1 MFAEVLARLE
11 EIADVTSGD
20 PDALDAPTRRE
31 LSDLVDELARV
42 RGALDAVEGLSL
54 HRWAESL
61 AFTEDGMRTP
71 VAWLKHHTSVR
82 GGTAARRLAAG
93 KFLAR
98 HRSVVPLLAAGEIT
112 FDHVESLRRVDLPRV
127 RDQFSAHLSEL
138 LGIAVDLPAD
148 EFAAVCRQWLS
159 LADQDGTDDAQRC
172 RFERRSLHLNQ
183 LLDGNWRLDATL
195 PDDVGASLAEELGR
209 IEKALHDAERA
220 AVAED
225 PDLALDHTPTQRR
238 ADAFA
243 ELVRQAL
250 SVDEHSS
257 VAPRPSLSLIV
268 ERDQLAAGAPAVSE
282 AGDWLS
288 AATVR
293 AAWCDS
299 EIWSIVRDARSIP
312 INLGRTARLASQGQR
327 KVVIARDRTCVW
339 KGCDAPPGRCK
350 VHHMDEWD
358 ADDGPTDERNLCLLC
373 DFHHGLVHHGGW
385 KIWRDPHSGR
395 IEIARPD
402 GRPPPGRRCRSH
414 PDRRRTSQFLAD
426 PQARTEAR
434 LAQRRPLQLAA

>member
-1 MFAEVLARLE
+1 MFEALVARLE
-11 EIADVTSGD
+11 EIADLTSVD

-42 RGALDAVEGLSL
+42 RGVLDAVEGLSL

-61 AFTEDGMRTP
+61 AFADDGMRTP
-71 VAWLKHHTSVR
+71 VAWLQHHTSVR
-82 GGTAARRLAAG
+82 GGTASRRLAAG
-93 KFLAR
+93 KFLSR

-112 FDHVESLRRVDLPRV
+112 FDHVESLRRIDLPRV
-127 RDQFSAHLSEL
+127 HDQFLAHLPEL
-138 LGIAVDLPAD
+138 LSIAVDLAAD

-159 LADQDGTDDAQRC
+159 LADQDGTDDAQRR

-183 LLDGNWRLDATL
+183 LMDGNWRLDATL
-195 PDDVGASLAEELGR
+195 PDDVGASLATELRR
-209 IEKALHDAERA
+209 IEKSLVDAERA

-243 ELVRQAL
+243 EIVRQAL

-268 ERDQLAAGAPAVSE
+268 EQDQLAAGAPAVSE

-299 EIWSIVRDARSIP
+299 EIWSIVRDAQSIP
-312 INLGRTARLASQGQR
+312 IDLGRTARLASHGQR

-339 KGCDAPPGRCK
+339 KGCDAPPARCK

-358 ADDGPTDERNLCLLC
+358 ADHGPTDERNLCLLC
-373 DFHHGLVHHGGW
+373 DFHHGLIHHGGW
-385 KIWRDPHSGR
+385 KIWRDTSTGR
-395 IEIARPD
+395 IEIAGPD

-426 PQARTEAR
+426 PEARAQAR
-434 LAQRRPLQLAA
+434 LARRRALTLAA